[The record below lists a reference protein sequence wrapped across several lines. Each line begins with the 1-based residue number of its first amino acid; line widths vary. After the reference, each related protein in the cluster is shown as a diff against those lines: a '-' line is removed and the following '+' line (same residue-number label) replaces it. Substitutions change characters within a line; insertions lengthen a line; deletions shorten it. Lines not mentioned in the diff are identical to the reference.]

1 MCDEF
6 NMPEVEENEVEIN
19 LLKDGGK
26 RGDLCVKTS
35 QVCGKVDSR

>member
-19 LLKDGGK
+19 LLKDGGA
-26 RGDLCVKTS
+26 GGIVP
-35 QVCGKVDSR
+35 